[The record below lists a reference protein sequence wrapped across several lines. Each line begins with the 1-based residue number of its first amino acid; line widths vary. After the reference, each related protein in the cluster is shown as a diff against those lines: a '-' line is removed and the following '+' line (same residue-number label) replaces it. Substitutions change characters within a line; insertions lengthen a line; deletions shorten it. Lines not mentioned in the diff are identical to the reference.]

1 VAGSDWEEVE
11 NCVPTAVVD
20 EEDDD
25 VTETG
30 TAEGAGKGNNKW
42 SMEVEV
48 EVELVV
54 GATGTIRR
62 LLCLVRSLFSRSA
75 LLGI

>member
-1 VAGSDWEEVE
+1 MAGRGWEVVE

-20 EEDDD
+20 EDED

-30 TAEGAGKGNNKW
+30 TAEGGAGKGNKW
-42 SMEVEV
+42 SMEVDV

-54 GATGTIRR
+54 GTTGTLRR

-75 LLGI
+75 LFGI

>member
-1 VAGSDWEEVE
+1 MAGRGWEVVE

-20 EEDDD
+20 EDDD

-30 TAEGAGKGNNKW
+30 TAEGGAGKGNKW
-42 SMEVEV
+42 SMEVDV

-54 GATGTIRR
+54 GTTGTLRR

-75 LLGI
+75 LFGI